1 MGVGRRRGLRA
12 PSAGRPG
19 RLGYRERRFRAA
31 LVHDVSNTA
40 PVPLDRAL
48 CAEQNRLHGRVLPLS
63 LLVVWSLGLIVCAQ
77 LRSTLGPAELAL
89 WLAPL
94 AAAGVLRVAVHLRL
108 RAPLAADPG
117 NARWRQRYRW
127 ALALQGLAWS
137 LGGLL
142 LFRLQQPSQVDLL
155 LVALVGLVAGA
166 LVSLAFDR
174 RAALLHA
181 LPSLLVVLAYALAR
195 PPPPPSLLLMLVPL
209 AVSGLLMLRVNRM
222 FVDAAALRIEQAQQ
236 TSELRRAA
244 EQLDRTGAIAGVGG
258 WALDA
263 ATRQLELSPHALRLL
278 DLPPDARLGI
288 DEYLAMVD
296 PADRDGARA
305 AIDGVLGEGRPFA
318 ANGRVRTAQ
327 GRHIVLRVTGEP
339 RRVDG
344 RIVGI
349 DGAAQDVTRSHHTDR
364 RLADERRLLLQ
375 LLRSARQGFWFLDVD
390 GRCTELNPAMAEL
403 LGRPRDELLGQPA
416 LAWFDGEDRARLAG
430 ELQACR
436 RQDARPAPD
445 DGIELGLRRPDGSL
459 RRCLV
464 QASPLFDG
472 RGRLI
477 GSVSTWTDISRRHQ
491 AEEALR
497 VSEFAINASTEL
509 ISVIDESEV
518 YHKVNDAWCRRMGLR
533 REQVIGHRLEE
544 LVPGVLTP
552 PRVQVLMNCLHGARV
567 TQLRDRVQLPGQPP
581 RMLHTTYYP
590 IAPDEGRARMAAIV
604 TRDVTQEE
612 EQHAAVAAAS
622 EYLRGALEAASD
634 AIFATDA
641 DHDDE
646 PARFANDQLFR
657 LWGLDDAL
665 RPGLTTRQLIDR
677 MRPLLTDP
685 DAEIARM
692 EATVAAGVPAEG
704 RLQLRDGRV
713 LTLRFACAMVHG
725 RKLRV
730 WSSRDITGEAAAQAV
745 REAAAAEQRA
755 LLDNFPG
762 FIAVLDGQQRY
773 QYVNER
779 LARLLGLPA
788 GQIVGRPV
796 DEVLGPARGRK
807 LRLVLEQA
815 WRHGQVTS
823 NTQHPGQDGR
833 CPVELEVTHVA
844 GPAQADGTRVVYAF
858 GIDITERK
866 RAQAALIDAL
876 SEAERANKAKSQ
888 FLSSMSHE
896 LRTPL
901 NAVLG
906 FGQLL
911 AQQDLGPG
919 QQRQVGEILRGGRH
933 LLALIGDLLDLGRIE
948 AGELEVLPS
957 SVSAGALADECVA
970 LMQPQAAEHAVRLRP
985 PAGGAG
991 LHAWADPKRLRQV
1004 LLNLLSNAI
1013 KYNRRGGEVGVSIE
1027 PADGQLEFRV
1037 SDSGPGLSAEQ
1048 QSRLFK
1054 PFERLDAARSGADG
1068 TGIGL
1073 ALSRHLVEAMGGR
1086 IGVVSQPGQ
1095 GSTFWFRLPL
1105 AEAAPAAAA
1114 PAAAAPAERR
1124 RRALYIEDNP
1134 VNLMLMAA
1142 LLERELDLATE
1153 ADPLQGLAQAQAA
1166 PPDLILLDIQLPG
1179 IDGYEV
1185 LRRLRADERT
1195 RRIPV
1200 VAVSA
1205 NAMPADLAAGKA
1217 AGFDAYLTK
1226 PVELNTL
1233 LETVRALAPAAV
1245 TPGGS

>member
-1 MGVGRRRGLRA
+1 MTTPDPTSSGQA
-12 PSAGRPG
+12 
-19 RLGYRERRFRAA
+19 
-31 LVHDVSNTA
+31 
-40 PVPLDRAL
+40 PLDPAL
-48 CAEQNRLHGRVLPLS
+48 CAEQNRLHGRTLWLSVLIA
-63 LLVVWSLGLIVCAQ
+63 WSVALIVGAC
-77 LRSTLGPAELAL
+77 LRQAVPAAALGSWLAL
-89 WLAPL
+89 V
-94 AAAGVLRVAVHLRL
+94 AAATALRLAVHRGL
-108 RAPLAADPG
+108 RAPLAADPA
-117 NARWRQRYRW
+117 NPRWRQRYRW
-127 ALALQGLAWS
+127 AAGLQGLAWS
-137 LGGLL
+137 SGALLLAPLPQPSDADVLAMALLGTAAGGLM
-142 LFRLQQPSQVDLL
+142 
-155 LVALVGLVAGA
+155 
-166 LVSLAFDR
+166 SLAFDR
-174 RAALLHA
+174 VAALLYA
-181 LPSLLVVLAYALAR
+181 LPSLLAVLAWLPGRAMPASLPLMGALLII
-195 PPPPPSLLLMLVPL
+195 SV
-209 AVSGLLMLRVNRM
+209 VLMLRSQRA
-222 FVDAAALRIEQAQQ
+222 FVEAAALRREQAAK
-236 TSELRRAA
+236 TAELRRVA

-278 DLPPDARLGI
+278 DLPPDARLGM
-288 DEYLAMVD
+288 DECLAMLD

-305 AIDGVLGEGRPFA
+305 AIDGALAEGRPFTA
-318 ANGRVRTAQ
+318 TGRVRTAQ
-327 GRHIVLRVTGEP
+327 GRNIVLRAGGEP

-344 RIVGI
+344 RIVGL
-349 DGAAQDVTRSHHTDR
+349 DGAVQDVTRSHDADR

-375 LLRSARQGFWFLDVD
+375 LLRSARQGFWFLDAD

-403 LGRPRDELLGQPA
+403 LGRPREALLGLDA
-416 LAWFDGEDRARLAG
+416 LTWFDGEDRARLAG

-436 RQDARPAPD
+436 RQPSRPAQD
-445 DGIELGLRRPDGSL
+445 DGIELSLHRPDGSR

-464 QASPLFDG
+464 QASPLLDG
-472 RGRLI
+472 RERLI
-477 GSVSTWTDISRRHQ
+477 GSVSTWTDISGRHQ
-491 AEEALR
+491 VEEALR
-497 VSEFAINASTEL
+497 VSQFAINASTEL
-509 ISVIDESEV
+509 ISVIDEFEV
-518 YHKVNDAWCRRMGLR
+518 YHDVNDAWCRSMGLR

-552 PRVQVLMNCLHGARV
+552 ARVQGLMSCLREARI
-567 TQLRDRVQLPGQPP
+567 TQVRNRVQLPGQPP
-581 RMLHTTYYP
+581 RVLHTSYYP
-590 IAPDEGRARMAAIV
+590 IVPDEGRARMAAIV

-612 EQHAAVAAAS
+612 EQHAAMVAAS
-622 EYLRGALEAASD
+622 EYLRGTLEATSE

-657 LWGLDDAL
+657 LWRLDDSL
-665 RPGLTTRQLIDR
+665 RRGLTTRQLMAHI
-677 MRPLLTDP
+677 RPLLVDGE
-685 DAEIARM
+685 AQEAHM
-692 EATVAAGVPAEG
+692 EAIVAAGVPVEE
-704 RLQLRDGRV
+704 RLHLRDGRV
-713 LTLRFACAMVHG
+713 LTLRFACATVHG

-762 FIAVLDGQQRY
+762 FIAVLDGEQRY

-779 LARLLGLPA
+779 LARLLGLPT
-788 GQIVGRPV
+788 GRIVGRPAA
-796 DEVLGPARGRK
+796 EVLGPERWRK
-807 LRLVLEQA
+807 LRLVLEAARRNGQA
-815 WRHGQVTS
+815 TS
-823 NTQHPGQDGR
+823 GSQHPGTDGR
-833 CPVELEVTHVA
+833 GPVEMEVTHVA
-844 GPAQADGTRVVYAF
+844 GPPQADGTRPVYAF
-858 GIDITERK
+858 GIDVTERK

-911 AQQDLGPG
+911 AQQDLGPD
-919 QQRQVGEILRGGRH
+919 QRRQVDEILRGGRH
-933 LLALIGDLLDLGRIE
+933 LLGLIGDLLDLGRIE
-948 AGELEVLPS
+948 AGELEMVPG
-957 SVSAGALADECVA
+957 SVSAAALADECVA
-970 LMQPQAAEHAVRLRP
+970 LMQPLAAEHAVRLQP

-1013 KYNRRGGEVGVSIE
+1013 KYNRRGGEVGVSIA

-1037 SDSGPGLSAEQ
+1037 TDDGPGLSAEQ

-1095 GSTFWFRLPL
+1095 GSSFWFRLPL
-1105 AEAAPAAAA
+1105 AEAAPAAATPA
-1114 PAAAAPAERR
+1114 PAAPAERR

-1226 PVELNTL
+1226 PVELHSL
-1233 LETVRALAPAAV
+1233 LETVRALAPPAA
-1245 TPGGS
+1245 